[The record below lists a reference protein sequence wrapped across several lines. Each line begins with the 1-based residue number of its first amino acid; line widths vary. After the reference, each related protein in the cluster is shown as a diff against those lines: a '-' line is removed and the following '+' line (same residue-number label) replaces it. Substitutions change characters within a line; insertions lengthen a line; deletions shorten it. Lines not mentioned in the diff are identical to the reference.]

1 MSSRQV
7 HPVTLLNEIL
17 SRAIV
22 DVLGKEYEG
31 ADPVI
36 RPAKSPEFGD
46 FQVNAAMAL
55 GKRIGTP
62 PRDLAEKL
70 VEAADLQAIAEN
82 VDVAGPGFIN
92 IRLKEEVLADAL
104 GGMSGADLGVTPV
117 DDPHPVVVDLCGVNV
132 AKQMHVGHLRSTIIG
147 DSLAR
152 ILERQG
158 RSVLRE
164 NHLGDWGLPIA
175 MVLRTLRDE
184 GVDLENI
191 NLNQLDEAYRAAQAG
206 SRGDERGIAVVEERR
221 IGPHRVAELEE
232 QNAGAE
238 TKRTAAAET
247 LVLLQQ
253 GDDEL
258 VRDWKC
264 LIDCTM
270 RAVYESLDL
279 LNVEMGESNNR
290 GESFYREH
298 LPEVV
303 EAFTNGNLAVEDE
316 GALVVRFQDRDR
328 PMLIRK
334 SNGGFLYATTD
345 LAAIRNRVV
354 HENAD
359 RLIYVV
365 DARQRDHFKDVF
377 EAAALAGWG
386 TTADGHEVEMRHI
399 PFGSVLGPD
408 KKPLKTRSG
417 ENVTLA
423 SLLEEAVERGR
434 SEVLRRSED
443 ERSPTHGMSPDE
455 LASIGRAVGIGAV
468 KYADLSSDLVRD
480 YVFDMD
486 RMITFEGNTGPY
498 LQYAHA
504 RICSIMNKAGIEED
518 RFGTSDLLLSE
529 PAERLLALQLLRYG
543 DVVASASTNLEP
555 HRICTF
561 LYELSELFNGFYQQC
576 PVRKADSEAL
586 LVSRLRLCDLTRRVL
601 SDGLGL
607 LGIAA
612 PSTM

>member
-1 MSSRQV
+1 MSLRQA

-22 DVLGKEYEG
+22 DVLGKEHEG

-36 RPAKSPEFGD
+36 RPSKSPEFGD
-46 FQVNAAMAL
+46 FQVNAAMSL
-55 GKRIGTP
+55 GKKIGTP
-62 PRDLAEKL
+62 PRELAEKL

-92 IRLKEEVLADAL
+92 IRLREEVLADSL
-104 GGMSGADLGVTPV
+104 GGMSGADLGVSPV

-175 MVLRTLRDE
+175 MVLQTLRDE
-184 GVDLENI
+184 GVDLEQI
-191 NLNQLDEAYRAAQAG
+191 NLDQLDEAYRAAQVG
-206 SRGDERGIAVVEERR
+206 SRGDDRGIAIVEERR

-238 TKRTAAAET
+238 TKRTVAAET

-258 VRDWKC
+258 VRDWKH

-279 LNVEMGESNNR
+279 LNVEMDESNNR

-303 EAFTNGNLAVEDE
+303 EAFTKNNLAVEDE

-354 HENAD
+354 NEDAD

-377 EAAALAGWG
+377 EAAGLAGWG
-386 TTADGHEVEMRHI
+386 KTADGHDVEMRHI

-443 ERSPTHGMSPDE
+443 ERSPTHGMSSDA
-455 LASIGRAVGIGAV
+455 LASIGRSVGIGAV

-486 RMITFEGNTGPY
+486 RMIAFEGNTGPY

-504 RICSIMNKAGIEED
+504 RICSIMDKAGIEEGG
-518 RFGTSDLLLSE
+518 FGSAELLLSE

-561 LYELSELFNGFYQQC
+561 LYELSEIFNGFYQQC

-586 LVSRLRLCDLTRRVL
+586 LVSRLRLCDLARRVL

-607 LGIAA
+607 LGIDSPA
-612 PSTM
+612 TM

>member
-1 MSSRQV
+1 MSSRQA

-22 DVLGKEYEG
+22 DVLGKEHEG

-36 RPAKSPEFGD
+36 RPSKSPEFGD
-46 FQVNAAMAL
+46 FQVNAAMSL
-55 GKRIGTP
+55 GKKIGTP
-62 PRDLAEKL
+62 PRELAEKL

-92 IRLKEEVLADAL
+92 IRLREEVLADSL
-104 GGMSGADLGVTPV
+104 GGMSGADLGVSPV

-175 MVLRTLRDE
+175 MVLQTLRDE
-184 GVDLENI
+184 GVDLEQI
-191 NLNQLDEAYRAAQAG
+191 NLDQLDEAYRAAQVG
-206 SRGDERGIAVVEERR
+206 SRGDDRGIAIVEERR

-238 TKRTAAAET
+238 TKRTVAAET

-258 VRDWKC
+258 VRDWKH

-279 LNVEMGESNNR
+279 LNVEMDESNNR

-303 EAFTNGNLAVEDE
+303 EAFTNNNLAVEDD

-354 HENAD
+354 NEDAD

-377 EAAALAGWG
+377 EAAGLAGWG
-386 TTADGHEVEMRHI
+386 KTADGHDVEMRHI

-443 ERSPTHGMSPDE
+443 ERSPTHGMSSDA
-455 LASIGRAVGIGAV
+455 LASIGRSVGIGAV

-486 RMITFEGNTGPY
+486 RMIAFEGNTGPY

-504 RICSIMNKAGIEED
+504 RICSIMDKAGIEEGG
-518 RFGTSDLLLSE
+518 FGSAELLLSE

-561 LYELSELFNGFYQQC
+561 LYELSEIFNGFYQQC

-586 LVSRLRLCDLTRRVL
+586 LVSRLRLCDLARRVL

-607 LGIAA
+607 LGIDSPA
-612 PSTM
+612 TM